1 MIIIDL
7 FNCLVDELPFGGY
20 GSSGMGSYHGKYTF
34 DTFTHEKPVVVRDFS
49 FIGDKVGLIRYPPY
63 NKYKINFLSFM
74 LWHWK
79 KFKIF
84 YFHYVPHALCFFFGV
99 VALMVFDFVYGDG
112 VFVDGLVRWGR
123 GVFGGE

>member
-1 MIIIDL
+1 M
-7 FNCLVDELPFGGY
+7 CAVDELPFGGV
-20 GSSGMGSYHGKYTF
+20 GTSGMGSYHGKYTF
-34 DTFTHEKPVVVRDFS
+34 DTFTREKPVVVRDFS

-84 YFHYVPHALCFFFGV
+84 YFDYAPHFLCV
-99 VALMVFDFVYGDG
+99 VVGMVLIVLLDFVYGKGD
-112 VFVDGLVRWGR
+112 VLRALLNHFK
-123 GVFGGE
+123 